1 MFIYSYKIAA
11 MQLSKFSDY
20 ALRVLMHLAASPD
33 RLLSTR
39 QIAEMHDAKY
49 NHLTKVTGWL
59 VSEGYAVSSRGRG
72 GGLQLARAPSEIN
85 LGKLIRSLEADR
97 PLVECHSAQGGA
109 CPLTASCGLS
119 IVLQDAQE
127 VFFQALEKYSIED
140 TLLVSPGM
148 TRFLTNMN
156 DHAAPSATSSR

>member
-1 MFIYSYKIAA
+1 

-39 QIAEMHDAKY
+39 QIAEMHGAKY

-59 VSEGYAVSSRGRG
+59 VSEGYASSSRGRG
-72 GGLQLARAPSEIN
+72 GGLQLAKAPSEIN

-97 PLVECHSAQGGA
+97 PLVECHSGGGGK

-119 IVLQDAQE
+119 IVLQEAQE

-140 TLLVSPGM
+140 TVRVFPGM
-148 TRFLTNMN
+148 ARFLTEMN
-156 DHAAPSATSSR
+156 DHAQQPGSVSQ

>member
-1 MFIYSYKIAA
+1 

-20 ALRVLMHLAASPD
+20 ALRVLMHLAASPN
-33 RLLSTR
+33 RLMSTR
-39 QIAEMHDAKY
+39 QIAEIHDAKY

-59 VSEGYAVSSRGRG
+59 VAEGYATSSRGRG
-72 GGLQLARAPSEIN
+72 GGLQLAKAPSEIN

-97 PLVECHSAQGGA
+97 PLVECHSAQGGN

-119 IVLQDAQE
+119 IVLEDAQE

-140 TLLVSPGM
+140 TVHVIPRMAS
-148 TRFLTNMN
+148 FLSEMN
-156 DHAAPSATSSR
+156 GAACN